1 MSWLVV
7 GLAVAEA
14 QELQEQA
21 ERLMNLDFSL
31 DEIKAKVAKPA
42 RASAP
47 PAADP
52 ASGYYDDPY
61 GGVPPRYDPEPVPA
75 RLPLE
80 PNSTLRSVTVFRDRA
95 LVTRFREVD
104 LPKGVH
110 SVQFEGLPWT
120 LTEAGLTAGI
130 EAGGARIVG
139 VEVVSSSREVHEDD
153 VALEEVRKEAEAK
166 VDALGLVR
174 DRIEALL
181 AERQYLRTA
190 LVPPAA
196 TAGQSVGQVEAG
208 LRFVST
214 TESRISREL
223 RQQQD
228 DAEELAE
235 DLHPLLVK
243 MEDPLASGQP
253 VQVDVEVDAPGKVR
267 LVLEYAVPGAG
278 WSPAYNARLDPKTG
292 VVDLDV
298 YGVVQQRTAEDWTD
312 AEILLSTAN
321 PAAPGTAE
329 QLVPWA
335 LGRSGSAGAYH
346 LESGTGATTG
356 APPAPSGGGVVGG
369 EMTADVQRGGVV
381 VLAIP
386 GRRTIRGDGS
396 PQRLPVGTQRLSAT
410 SSLLTVPKLEPAVSR
425 QTRVKYDGKLP
436 LLAGEVSTFVGRD
449 FVGSRFLDTV
459 IPGEALELAF
469 GTDDR
474 FRVTRELVE
483 RQSERVGRKST
494 RYTFRFK
501 TTVLNHGDAAQ
512 AVSLVD
518 QVPLAQDAGI
528 EVDVTELTGGARD
541 PVDGK
546 VSWTLQVPAH
556 GEVVVEL
563 AFSVVIPDELSY
575 VANELNLML

>member
-1 MSWLVV
+1 MSLWVI
-7 GLAVAEA
+7 GWSVASA
-14 QELQEQA
+14 QDLQEQA
-21 ERLMNLDFSL
+21 ERMMNLDFSL
-31 DEIKAKVAKPA
+31 DEIKAKVASPA
-42 RASAP
+42 R
-47 PAADP
+47 PAAAP
-52 ASGYYDDPY
+52 AAAPYGYDDPY
-61 GGVPPRYDPEPVPA
+61 GGVPPQYYPEPAVE

-95 LVTRFREVD
+95 LVTRFREVE
-104 LPKGVH
+104 LGPGVH
-110 SVQFEGLPWT
+110 RVTFEGLPWT
-120 LTEAGLTAGI
+120 LTEDGLTAGI

-139 VEVVSSSREVHEDD
+139 VEVVSASREVHEDD
-153 VALEEVRKEAEAK
+153 AALETVRKEAEAK

-174 DRIEALL
+174 DRIESLL
-181 AERQYLRTA
+181 AERVFLRSA
-190 LVPPAA
+190 LVAPEA
-196 TAGQSVGQVEAG
+196 TTAQSVAQVESG
-208 LRFVST
+208 LRFVAT
-214 TESRISREL
+214 TEARISKEL
-223 RQQQD
+223 RQQQEQ
-228 DAEELAE
+228 AEDLAE

-243 MEDPLASGQP
+243 MQDPLASGQP
-253 VQVDVEVDAPGKVR
+253 VQVDLEVETPGKVR
-267 LVLEYAVPGAG
+267 LALEYAVPGAG

-321 PAAPGTAE
+321 PAAPATAE

-335 LGRSGSAGAYH
+335 LGRSGSAGAYN

-369 EMTADVQRGGVV
+369 ELTADVQRGGVV

-386 GRRTIRGDGS
+386 GKRTIRGDGS

-425 QTRVKYDGKLP
+425 RTRVTYDGKLP
-436 LLAGEVSTFVGRD
+436 LLAGEVSTFVGKD

-474 FRVTRELVE
+474 FRVTRELVA
-483 RQSERVGRKST
+483 RQSERVGRKAT

-501 TTVLNHGDAAQ
+501 TTVVNHGDAAQ
-512 AVSLVD
+512 AVTLVD
-518 QVPLAQDAGI
+518 QVPLSQDAGI
-528 EVDVTELTGGARD
+528 EVDVTALSSGVQD

-546 VSWTLQVPAH
+546 VTWTLQIPAH
-556 GEVVVEL
+556 GEQAVEL